1 MKTISERLREH
12 ALGRNGKFNFWWI
25 NDPSVHQALYSFIGD
40 DESCTYLS
48 EDEKRMFCLFV
59 SEALENQ

>member
-25 NDPSVHQALYSFIGD
+25 NDPSMHQALYSFID
-40 DESCTYLS
+40 DGESCTNLL
-48 EDEKRMFCLFV
+48 EVEKRMFCFFV
-59 SEALENQ
+59 AEALETA